1 MHRLGPV
8 WQQLQFTVFRN
19 FSNEDMKCSLPAPE
33 LSELAYS
40 LIELVSI
47 LLLVLCSRLSRTYRY
62 DRFTCTRVTEAHR
75 KTCTPA
81 T

>member
-47 LLLVLCSRLSRTYRY
+47 LLVLCSRLSRTHRY
-62 DRFTCTRVTEAHR
+62 DRFTCTRVTEAHH